1 MSKPAPVVNGEDAIA
16 RSAFRKAAVRLVPFV
31 ALMFFIN
38 FLDRTAIGVAGPN
51 GMNDDLAMTAAQ
63 FGLASGIFFLGY
75 ILLEVPSNIQLHK
88 VGARRWLAR
97 IMVSWG
103 IVSLLFT
110 FVQNSGQLYGLRFL
124 LGVAEAGFTPGAV
137 LFLTLW
143 FPKRYRVR
151 ALMGFYLAQPI
162 TLVLGPPIGG
172 LIVEHLGGFLGLEG
186 WRVLFLFVS
195 LPAIIIGIVA
205 WFYLTDSPSQ
215 ARWLTAEEKSWFQRE
230 LRDDEEARQQ
240 GGRHG
245 KLAEAFK
252 NPKVFAIAFAY
263 LGLNYGVYSL
273 AFFLPTIVAG
283 FEEQFDTDFSVVER
297 GLIAAIPYTP
307 AAIALAVWAM
317 YSARKGFRQW
327 HVALPLTV
335 AGLSIPVAL
344 YMPTPT
350 ATVAVVVLTACGTVM
365 TFSLFWSLPTTFL
378 TGAGA
383 AAGFALINSIA
394 NLGGFSAPY
403 ITGLLAD
410 LTGSYRPG
418 LFVSGV
424 ALLMSAAIVMS
435 LRLPQTAT
443 QVDEPDIPETPE
455 ELSEIQVTDHKETLR

>member
-1 MSKPAPVVNGEDAIA
+1 MSRPVPKDEEQVIA
-16 RSAFRKAAVRLVPFV
+16 RSAFRKAAVRLVPFI

-51 GMNDDLAMTAAQ
+51 GMNVDLSLTAAQ
-63 FGLASGIFFLGY
+63 FGFASGIFFIGY

-88 VGARRWLAR
+88 VGARRWLSR

-110 FVQNSGQLYGLRFL
+110 FVQSSGQLYVLRFL

-143 FPKRYRVR
+143 FPKRYRMR

-162 TLVLGPPIGG
+162 TLILGPPIAG
-172 LIVEHLGGFLGLEG
+172 LIVQNLGGLLGFEG
-186 WRVLFLFVS
+186 WRVMFLLVS
-195 LPAIIIGIVA
+195 LPAIVIGVVA
-205 WFYLTDSPSQ
+205 WFYLTDSPAQ
-215 ARWLTAEEKSWFQRE
+215 ARWLSDDEKRWFQRE
-230 LRDDEEARQQ
+230 LQEDDKTRQQ
-240 GGRHG
+240 GNRHG
-245 KLAEAFK
+245 KLSEAFK
-252 NPKVFAIAFAY
+252 NPKVFAIAIAY

-283 FEEQFDTDFSVVER
+283 FEEQFNTSFSVVER
-297 GLIAAIPYTP
+297 GMIAAIPYVP
-307 AAIALAVWAM
+307 AAIALAVWASF
-317 YSARKGFRQW
+317 SAKRGFRQW

-344 YMPTPT
+344 YMPSPST
-350 ATVAVVVLTACGTVM
+350 TVAVVVLTACGTVM
-365 TFSLFWSLPTTFL
+365 TYSLFWSLPTTFL

-403 ITGLLAD
+403 VTGLLHDA
-410 LTGSYRPG
+410 TGSFRPG
-418 LFVSGV
+418 LFVSGA
-424 ALLMSAAIVMS
+424 ALLISAAIVIS
-435 LRLPQTAT
+435 LKLPRTAA
-443 QVDEPDIPETPE
+443 QEPEVPQSASRVD
-455 ELSEIQVTDHKETLR
+455 TDEDPIRATT